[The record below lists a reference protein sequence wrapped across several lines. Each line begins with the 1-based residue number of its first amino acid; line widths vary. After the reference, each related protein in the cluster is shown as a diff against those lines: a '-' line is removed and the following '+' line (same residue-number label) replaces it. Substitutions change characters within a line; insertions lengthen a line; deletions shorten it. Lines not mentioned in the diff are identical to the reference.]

1 MLQEAN
7 ESIRVVSI
15 SSGSWR
21 GAMIEADQA
30 TDPAAEEKEN
40 KDKDKENPE
49 ADKAALLEAGQSS
62 LLFTPWKCIQRCWW
76 KSCLCLCYCLYFLS
90 RQF

>member
-1 MLQEAN
+1 MLLKAKK
-7 ESIRVVSI
+7 SIRVVSI

-30 TDPAAEEKEN
+30 TDPAAREKEN
-40 KDKDKENPE
+40 KDKEDPE

-62 LLFTPWKCIQRCWW
+62 LLFTPWRCSQRCW
-76 KSCLCLCYCLYFLS
+76 
-90 RQF
+90 